1 MAGEVIPLEN
11 DEFYLDETT
20 LKKYVAPNATEQE
33 FWMFMNIA
41 RSFRLNPYKRE
52 IHFIKYNNQAAS
64 IVVGYEA
71 YLKRAERTGKLD
83 GWDVRIEGAPGN
95 EKAVITIYRK
105 DRSKPFVWE
114 VYRKEVDRGQ
124 AAWKIMPLFMLRKV
138 AIAQGMRLCFPE
150 DLGGMPYIPEE
161 IVDTTSES
169 LQPLQ
174 TKPEDTPIQLLK
186 EHFNAEEV
194 ENFQSE
200 TPATET
206 TELKLEPKPVTEK
219 QRKKLFVLMREA
231 GLNKEQ
237 MKAFYD
243 WAMQGQHTAERASLF
258 IDQFDNF
265 LADWQQGEEDPVP
278 F

>member
-33 FWMFMNIA
+33 FWLFMNIA
-41 RSFRLNPYKRE
+41 RAFKLNPYKRE
-52 IHFIKYNNQAAS
+52 IHFIKYNNQAAT
-64 IVVGYEA
+64 IVVGYES

-83 GWDVRIEGAPGN
+83 GWDVRIEGPTGN
-95 EKAVITIYRK
+95 EKAVITIHRK

-169 LQPLQ
+169 LQHQ
-174 TKPEDTPIQLLK
+174 QETAVELLK

-194 ENFQSE
+194 ENFQTE
-200 TPATET
+200 TPTEP
-206 TELKLEPKPVTEK
+206 EPKPVTEK
-219 QRKKLFVLMREA
+219 QRRKLFVLMREA

-265 LADWQQGEEDPVP
+265 LADWQQEIYRIYP
-278 F
+278 